1 MLEGK
6 NVIAFG
12 DGQEIK
18 AESLKKFLEAAGA
31 QVVLARDACFV

>member
-6 NVIAFG
+6 KIIAFG

-18 AESLKKFLEAAGA
+18 AEALKKCLEAAGA
-31 QVVLARDACFV
+31 QVILVKDACFV

>member
-12 DGQEIK
+12 DGHEIK
-18 AESLKKFLEAAGA
+18 AESLKRCLEAAGA
-31 QVVLARDACFV
+31 QVILVRDACFV